1 MATTDDI
8 DVQVVDNPEE
18 QRYEGYVDGALA
30 GFVEYGDEAGQ
41 LVLEHT
47 EVEPSFEGRGVGSR
61 LAAGVLDDI
70 RRRGV
75 RVGVRCPFVRRFVMQ
90 HPEYRDLVVPTP

>member
-1 MATTDDI
+1 MATTDGI
-8 DVQVVDNPEE
+8 EVQVVDNPEE

-30 GFVEYGDEAGQ
+30 GFVQYERESGR

-47 EVEPSFEGRGVGSR
+47 EVEPSFEGHGVGSG

-70 RRRGV
+70 RRRGIV
-75 RVGVRCPFVRRFVMQ
+75 VGVRCPFMRRFVMR
-90 HPEYRDLVVPTP
+90 HPEYGDVVAPMP